1 MDSTWRDGG
10 APSNYSDHRNQEK
23 ETNRESKSREIR
35 RLCSSSRETLLCC
48 LCPFKEHQL
57 KASLLRPLPD
67 IAIKEMDYKRAENAS
82 PGGSLKI
89 LVRGDRNWKAKSVH
103 AEFIFFGGLINCINI
118 YWASKMC
125 QVLQQFLGK
134 PKQIKLYFC
143 PHRTYI
149 TIS

>member
-103 AEFIFFGGLINCINI
+103 AEFIFFG
-118 YWASKMC
+118 AKA
-125 QVLQQFLGK
+125 FLPPLLLK
-134 PKQIKLYFC
+134 PMGGSNEI
-143 PHRTYI
+143 H
-149 TIS
+149 